1 MAMIE
6 SNRGGPMHR
15 SGEGA
20 REGASKRERL
30 VASGRRRGCSW
41 KSAKRLRR
49 TPAFLVAILLC
60 LLSSLP
66 ALARSNRLGVR
77 GGYHLFPSTPYLDR
91 IEQFFPARTFNGF
104 AREIFFQYVVGNE
117 VGFEIAS
124 GGYLPREGSYT
135 YEEISESGPTQVQVD
150 MNMRVS
156 YILATAKV
164 ILRGT
169 GSLQPYLGGGV
180 GHYFEKR
187 VMTVTVGSYPDLRIQ
202 GGGAYGAHLVAG
214 IDYVPG
220 DWFGICLEARAA
232 TATVERVNNYGDD
245 FDTGGITIHGGT
257 FVTW

>member
-1 MAMIE
+1 
-6 SNRGGPMHR
+6 MHR
-15 SGEGA
+15 FYEGVQEGA
-20 REGASKRERL
+20 RNREAL
-30 VASGRRRGCSW
+30 AAAGRRQRCSW
-41 KSAKRLRR
+41 GNAEGLQRAAPCL
-49 TPAFLVAILLC
+49 LAILLC
-60 LLSSLP
+60 LFSSLP

-77 GGYHLFPSTPYLDR
+77 GGYHVFPSTSYLDR

-104 AREIFFQYVVGNE
+104 TREIFFEYVVGNE
-117 VGFEIAS
+117 VGLEIATGS
-124 GGYLPREGSYT
+124 YLPREGSYT

-169 GSLQPYLGGGV
+169 GPVQPFLGGGV

-187 VMTVTVGSYPDLRIQ
+187 IMTVTVGSYPDLRIQ

-214 IDYVPG
+214 VDYVPG

-232 TATVERVNNYGDD
+232 TATVEQVNNYDDD

-257 FVTW
+257 FLTW